1 MPQLRRLLQ
10 PAAPPFHLR
19 RLQRLVQRRLQIPA
33 PSNLRRL
40 QQDKLQRPTSLLL
53 DLLGLL
59 LDLLDWA
66 TCLLGLL
73 LEDYLHYQTM
83 H

>member
-19 RLQRLVQRRLQIPA
+19 RLQRLVERRLQQPA

-53 DLLGLL
+53 DLL
-59 LDLLDWA
+59 DWA
-66 TCLLGLL
+66 TCLFGLL
-73 LEDYLHYQTM
+73 LEHQLQYQTM